1 MFVCVNRRKGIKF
14 ETMKKKCRTFIIIG
28 ILLALFIMF
37 CIYYLY
43 QRQKN
48 LDNWLGNYYYCE
60 TYPHNSGELF
70 YVIEYTVKIY
80 KDGNKY
86 YAQITG
92 DGWQTM
98 TRVLAQVTG
107 DRNKIEIAYLQE
119 LSNDMSYRFDEGEV
133 LWRFEWDGNDM
144 NTVWLAGERY
154 FEGEAAKK
162 SFEKVADEAQ

>member
-1 MFVCVNRRKGIKF
+1 
-14 ETMKKKCRTFIIIG
+14 MKKKYCIIIMVG
-28 ILLALFIMF
+28 ILLLFSIMF
-37 CIYYLY
+37 CVYI
-43 QRQKN
+43 RDKKD
-48 LDNWLGNYYYCE
+48 LDNWIGEYYFSK
-60 TYPHNSGELF
+60 TYPHNSGKIF
-70 YVIEYTVKIY
+70 YFIEYTIIIY

-107 DRNKIEIAYLQE
+107 DRDKIEIAYLHTLPDDTLYDSGHE
-119 LSNDMSYRFDEGEV
+119 WFDEGEV

-154 FEGEAAKK
+154 FEGEITGK
-162 SFEKVADEAQ
+162 SFEKISDE